1 MTIQSFSDVGGNA
14 SSSYFCIKD
23 VGVSYY
29 LRPRLIFNIIQMIG
43 KTIYT
48 LKKQW
53 VNRLNKVWIR
63 IIPALLLTLIT
74 PQLYSHSGKPKYH
87 VIIDT
92 DGAIDDLRAVT
103 TLLACNDIRVLGI
116 IGSQGTLPAK
126 SASDK
131 VSSLLAYFHHEGIPV
146 GLGRSLDKTLPYW
159 SAFAGSVS
167 WGTPGFNE
175 PASYP
180 EAGILLTDITK
191 FYSQKIT
198 LIALG
203 ALTNLAD
210 WLRHNPEKVQTVE
223 RIIWYNDLDFKG
235 GFNYQIDPESY
246 QFIHTLPITLQVVSN
261 DRSNLVC
268 DQAFIQK
275 LDSAGSIYADHLVN
289 IHRQIAES
297 NSGKQIHLE
306 LGDDLVPLF
315 LTCPIVFT
323 SRDGQN
329 PAVFTLEKNIP
340 VYYVADLISMVLNS
354 SINPNNRIFNDF
366 PVNPDLYKKN
376 VSDFLPQV
384 IKDFGLS
391 EWKSVVLTN
400 EIHGHT
406 GIYSIIGVKMGVRAL
421 EYFNVGVNN
430 LEVITYVGNEPP
442 LSCLNDGIQISTGAT
457 IGQGLIT
464 VDKTVLPIPTVV
476 FAFNGKRIR
485 IELKK
490 EIAERIDA
498 DIRKGVQL
506 FGMSDKYWAYVEEL
520 AYRYWQELDRH
531 VIFDLSVPVENH

>member
-1 MTIQSFSDVGGNA
+1 MTVR
-14 SSSYFCIKD
+14 
-23 VGVSYY
+23 VSYISEKPWMK
-29 LRPRLIFNIIQMIG
+29 RVKGPFILIVPVLLSIMI
-43 KTIYT
+43 
-48 LKKQW
+48 
-53 VNRLNKVWIR
+53 
-63 IIPALLLTLIT
+63 A
-74 PQLYSHSGKPKYH
+74 PQLLGHSGKPKYH
-87 VIIDT
+87 IIIDT

-126 SASDK
+126 SAADK
-131 VSSLLAYFHHEGIPV
+131 VNSLLAYFHHEGIPV
-146 GLGRSLDKTLPYW
+146 GLGRSLDQAIPFW
-159 SAFAGSVS
+159 SAFASSVS
-167 WGTPGFNE
+167 WGNNEFIE
-175 PASYP
+175 PASYQ
-180 EAGILLTDITK
+180 EAVLLMTEITK
-191 FYSQKIT
+191 SYPQKIT

-210 WLRHNPEKVQTVE
+210 WLRNNPKKTQMVE
-223 RIIWYNDLDFKG
+223 RIIWYNDIDFKN
-235 GFNYQIDPESY
+235 GFNYQTDPESY
-246 QFIHTLPITLQVVSN
+246 KFIHSLPIPLQVVSN

-289 IHRQIAES
+289 IHKQIAES
-297 NSGKQIHLE
+297 NPGKQIHLE

-315 LTCPIVFT
+315 MTCPIVFT
-323 SRDGQN
+323 SRDGQH

-340 VYYVADLISMVLNS
+340 ASYVGDLISTVLNS
-354 SINPNNRIFNDF
+354 SVKPNNRVFTDF

-376 VSDFLPQV
+376 VSDFLPRV
-384 IKDFGLS
+384 IGDFGLT

-430 LEVITYVGNEPP
+430 LEVVSYAGSEPP

-457 IGQGLIT
+457 IGQGLIQ
-464 VDKTVLPIPTVV
+464 VDKTVIPIPTVIFV
-476 FAFNGKRIR
+476 FNGKKIR

-490 EIAERIDA
+490 EIAERIEA
-498 DIRKGVQL
+498 DISKGIQQ

-520 AYRYWQELDRH
+520 AYQYWQELDRH
-531 VIFDLSVPVENH
+531 VIFNFSF

>member
-1 MTIQSFSDVGGNA
+1 MTAQ
-14 SSSYFCIKD
+14 
-23 VGVSYY
+23 
-29 LRPRLIFNIIQMIG
+29 
-43 KTIYT
+43 TIYT
-48 LKKQW
+48 LKEHL
-53 VNRLNKVWIR
+53 VNSTNKIWIR
-63 IIPALLLTLIT
+63 IIPGLLLSLIT
-74 PQLYSHSGKPKYH
+74 LQLFSHSGKPKYH

-103 TLLACNDIRVLGI
+103 TFLACNDIRVLGI

-126 SASDK
+126 SAADK

-146 GLGRSLDKTLPYW
+146 GLGRSLDKALPFW
-159 SAFAGSVS
+159 SEFAGSVS
-167 WGTPGFNE
+167 WGKSEFIDPT
-175 PASYP
+175 SYLD
-180 EAGILLTDITK
+180 AVSLINGIMK
-191 FYSQKIT
+191 SYQQKIT

-210 WLRHNPEKVQTVE
+210 WLRNHPERMHLIE
-223 RIIWYNDLDFKG
+223 RIIWYNDLDFKN
-235 GFNYQIDPESY
+235 GFNYQTDPESF
-246 QFIHTLPITLQVVSN
+246 QFIHSLPIRLQVVSN
-261 DRSNLVC
+261 DRSNMGC

-275 LDSAGSIYADHLVN
+275 LDSVGSIYADHLVN
-289 IHRQIAES
+289 IHRQIVES

-340 VYYVADLISMVLNS
+340 VYYVADLISTVLNS
-354 SINPNNRIFNDF
+354 SVNPNNRMFTDF
-366 PVNPDLYKKN
+366 PVNPDLYKKK
-376 VSDFLPQV
+376 VSDFLPRV
-384 IKDFGLS
+384 ISAFGLS

-400 EIHGHT
+400 EIHGHS

-430 LEVITYVGNEPP
+430 LEVVTYAGNEPP

-457 IGQGLIT
+457 IGQGLIS
-464 VDKTVLPIPTVV
+464 VDKTILPIPTVE
-476 FAFNGKRIR
+476 FAFNGKKIR
-485 IELKK
+485 IELSK
-490 EIAERIDA
+490 EIAERIEA
-498 DIRKGVQL
+498 DIRKGVQQ
-506 FGMSDKYWAYVEEL
+506 FDMSDKYWVYVEEL

-531 VIFDLSVPVENH
+531 VIFKLTTF

>member
-1 MTIQSFSDVGGNA
+1 MATRHGNL
-14 SSSYFCIKD
+14 SEK
-23 VGVSYY
+23 
-29 LRPRLIFNIIQMIG
+29 PRGKWFNRQH
-43 KTIYT
+43 
-48 LKKQW
+48 
-53 VNRLNKVWIR
+53 NRLFIR
-63 IIPALLLTLIT
+63 FLTTLLLILLT
-74 PQLYSHSGKPKYH
+74 PQLFSHSGKPRYH

-103 TLLACNDIRVLGI
+103 SLLACNDIRVLGI

-126 SASDK
+126 SAADK
-131 VSSLLAYFHHEGIPV
+131 VYSLLEYYHHEGIPI
-146 GLGRSLDKTLPYW
+146 GLGRTLDKALPFW
-159 SAFAGSVS
+159 SEFAGSVS
-167 WGTPGFNE
+167 WGNNGFVQ
-175 PASYP
+175 PSTYP
-180 EAGILLTDITK
+180 DAGTLLTDITK
-191 FYSQKIT
+191 SYSPKIT

-210 WLRHNPEKVQTVE
+210 WLRNNPGKVEMVE
-223 RIIWYNDLDFKG
+223 RIIWYNDLDFKN
-235 GFNYQIDPESY
+235 GFNYQTDPESY
-246 QFIHTLPITLQVVSN
+246 QFIHSLPISLQIVTN
-261 DRSNLVC
+261 DRSNLLC
-268 DQAFIQK
+268 DEAFIKK
-275 LDSAGSIYADHLVN
+275 LDSTGSIYADHLAD
-289 IHRQIAES
+289 IHKRIAES

-323 SRDGQN
+323 SGDDQRL
-329 PAVFTLEKNIP
+329 AVFTLEKNIP
-340 VYYVADLISMVLNS
+340 VSYVADLISTVLNS
-354 SINPNNRIFNDF
+354 SVKPNNRVFIDF

-376 VSDFLPQV
+376 VSDFLPMV
-384 IKDFGLS
+384 IRDFGLT

-430 LEVITYVGNEPP
+430 LEVISYAGSEPP

-464 VDKTVLPIPTVV
+464 VEKTVLPIPTVI
-476 FAFNGKRIR
+476 FGFNGKNIR

-490 EIAERIDA
+490 EIADRIEA
-498 DIRKGVQL
+498 DISKGIRQ
-506 FGMSDKYWAYVEEL
+506 FGMSDKYWAYIEEL

-531 VIFDLSVPVENH
+531 AIFNFSF

>member
-1 MTIQSFSDVGGNA
+1 MTKQSFSDLGGNA
-14 SSSYFCIKD
+14 SSSFPNIKD
-23 VGVSYY
+23 VTDSYY
-29 LRPRLIFNIIQMIG
+29 LRPRLIFNRIQMIG
-43 KTIYT
+43 KSIYN

-53 VNRLNKVWIR
+53 DNRLKKAMIL
-63 IIPALLLTLIT
+63 IISVLLLTLMT

-116 IGSQGTLPAK
+116 IGSQGTLSAK
-126 SASDK
+126 SAADK
-131 VSSLLAYFHHEGIPV
+131 VGSLLAYFHHEGISV
-146 GLGRSLDKTLPYW
+146 GLGRSLDKALPFW
-159 SAFAGSVS
+159 SDFAGSVS
-167 WGTPGFNE
+167 WGNNE
-175 PASYP
+175 FVAPPSYQDAVSLINNITKSYP
-180 EAGILLTDITK
+180 
-191 FYSQKIT
+191 QKVT

-210 WLRHNPEKVQTVE
+210 WLRNNPGKIQTVE
-223 RIIWYNDLDFKG
+223 RIIWYNDLDFKN
-235 GFNYQIDPESY
+235 GFNLQTDPKSY
-246 QFIHTLPITLQVVSN
+246 QFIHSLPIPLQVVSN
-261 DRSNLVC
+261 DRSNLLY
-268 DQAFIQK
+268 DLTFIQK
-275 LDSAGSIYADHLVN
+275 LDSASSIYADHLADF
-289 IHRQIAES
+289 HKKIAQA
-297 NSGKQIHLE
+297 NPGKPIHLDI
-306 LGDDLVPLF
+306 GDDLVPLF

-329 PAVFTLEKNIP
+329 PAVFTPEKNIP
-340 VYYVADLISMVLNS
+340 VSYIADLISTVLNS
-354 SINPNNRIFNDF
+354 SIKPNNRVFTDF
-366 PVNPDLYKKN
+366 PVNPDLYKKS
-376 VSDFLPQV
+376 VADILPQV
-384 IKDFGLS
+384 IRDFGLS

-430 LEVITYVGNEPP
+430 LEVVTYAGNEPP

-464 VDKTVLPIPTVV
+464 VDKTVLPIPTVE
-476 FAFNGKRIR
+476 FAFNGKKIR

-490 EIAERIDA
+490 EIAERIEV
-498 DIRKGVQL
+498 DIKKGVQQ

-531 VIFDLSVPVENH
+531 VIFDLTVPVENH

>member
-1 MTIQSFSDVGGNA
+1 MTA
-14 SSSYFCIKD
+14 
-23 VGVSYY
+23 
-29 LRPRLIFNIIQMIG
+29 R
-43 KTIYT
+43 TIYT
-48 LKKQW
+48 SKKPW
-53 VNRLNKVWIR
+53 VKRFNKLFIR
-63 IIPALLLTLIT
+63 IIPVLFLTLIA
-74 PQLYSHSGKPKYH
+74 PLVYSHSGKPKYH

-92 DGAIDDLRAVT
+92 DASIDDLRAVT

-116 IGSQGTLPAK
+116 IGSQGTLSAK
-126 SASDK
+126 SAADK

-146 GLGRSLDKTLPYW
+146 GLGRSLDQILPFW

-167 WGTPGFNE
+167 WGNNEFIE
-175 PASYP
+175 PASYQ
-180 EAGILLTDITK
+180 EAVSLMTEITK
-191 FYSQKIT
+191 SYPQKIT

-210 WLRHNPEKVQTVE
+210 WLRNNPGKAQMVE
-223 RIIWYNDLDFKG
+223 RIIWYNEIDFKN
-235 GFNYQIDPESY
+235 GFNYQTDPDSY
-246 QFIHTLPITLQVVSN
+246 KFIHSLPIPLQVVSN

-275 LDSAGSIYADHLVN
+275 LDSAGSIYANHLAD
-289 IHRQIAES
+289 IHKQITES
-297 NSGKQIHLE
+297 NPGKQIHLE

-323 SRDGQN
+323 SRDDQH

-340 VYYVADLISMVLNS
+340 VSYVADLISTVLNS
-354 SINPNNRIFNDF
+354 SVKPNNRVFTDF

-376 VSDFLPQV
+376 VSDFLPRV
-384 IKDFGLS
+384 IRDFGLS

-430 LEVITYVGNEPP
+430 LEVVSYAGSEPP

-457 IGQGLIT
+457 IGQGLIK
-464 VDKTVLPIPTVV
+464 VDKTVLPNPAVIFV
-476 FAFNGKRIR
+476 FNSKKIR

-490 EIAERIDA
+490 EIAERIEA
-498 DIRKGVQL
+498 DISKGVQQ

-520 AYRYWQELDRH
+520 AYQYWQELDRH
-531 VIFDLSVPVENH
+531 FIFNFSF